1 MSSATPIGTTST
13 AAIVTTIAIRIT
25 ITRMFDYDFMRT
37 AFAAAGIVAVLSGIV
52 GFFLVL
58 RGQTFAGH
66 ALSHVGFTGATG
78 AVLFGLPPLV
88 GLVGFTLLAG
98 FAMGLLGEKL
108 SERDVAIG
116 MMLSLALGL
125 GLLFLHFF
133 TSYASQ
139 AAALLFGNVL
149 GVDNKA
155 LISLA
160 ILAVISLI
168 ALGLIARPLIFAS
181 LQSELAEARGVPL
194 RFVSTAFL
202 MVVAIAVAE
211 CAQIVGVLLVFT
223 LMVGPAAA
231 ALAFTRRLY
240 AAVALSAALALLEA
254 WGGLTLAFYSDWPV
268 SFWIT
273 ALSGLVYFASLVN
286 WGALRKSA
294 ATPA

>member
-1 MSSATPIGTTST
+1 MTTRIRMGMTT
-13 AAIVTTIAIRIT
+13 AITTMTAL
-25 ITRMFDYDFMRT
+25 MLDYDFMRT
-37 AFAAAGIVAVLSGIV
+37 AFAASGVVAILAGTV

-78 AVLFGLPPLV
+78 AVLLGLPPLA
-88 GLVGFTLLAG
+88 GLVGFTVLAG
-98 FAMGLLGEKL
+98 LGMGLLGEKL
-108 SERDVAIG
+108 AERDVAIG
-116 MMLSLALGL
+116 MILSLALGL

-149 GVDNKA
+149 GVDNSA
-155 LISLA
+155 LAALA
-160 ILAVISLI
+160 ILAIL
-168 ALGLIARPLIFAS
+168 ALAALAAIARPLIFAS

-202 MVVAIAVAE
+202 AIVAVAVAE

-223 LMVGPAAA
+223 LMVGPAAS
-231 ALAFTRRLY
+231 ALRFTRRLY
-240 AAVALSAALALLEA
+240 AAVALAAALALLEA

-273 ALSGLVYFASLVN
+273 ALSGVVYFASLAE
-286 WGALRKSA
+286 WRKRGAASG
-294 ATPA
+294 